1 MANKTAM
8 IVDDS
13 SLARMMARK
22 IFTTRFPDWG
32 LVEAKDGDEA
42 LALAPP
48 ALDVALIDFNMPGM
62 NGLELSEKL
71 LTRFPSLAVFLV
83 TANIQERMHQ
93 RAESMGIGFIKK
105 PIDEPKIADI
115 LDKFK

>member
-1 MANKTAM
+1 MDKKTVM

-13 SLARMMARK
+13 SLARMMVRK
-22 IFTTRFPDWG
+22 IFSTRFKEWH
-32 LVEAKDGDEA
+32 LVEAKDGTEA
-42 LALAPP
+42 LTLEDSS
-48 ALDVALIDFNMPGM
+48 LRLALIDFNMPGM

-71 LTRFPSLAVFLV
+71 LAKHPDLSVYLV

-105 PIDEPKIADI
+105 PIAENKIVDI
-115 LDKFK
+115 LQAFV